1 MANRGIWSLF
11 GSNPTTVLSDTQ
23 LAPAG
28 TGIANGAMSVAGST
42 YANQTNLDLYCD
54 IEVNLAALSP
64 TGSPYVAIYILAA
77 IDGTNFPGQSAADLR
92 LTSTQLFCVIPIG
105 TTASTAQ
112 RVAVRNLLLP
122 PQPVQFRLDNQ
133 TGVAL
138 ANSGN
143 TVKVAAYSYNLNG

>member
-23 LAPAG
+23 LSAL
-28 TGIANGAMSVAGST
+28 GIGAMSAAGPT

-54 IEVNLAALSP
+54 VEVFLAALTP
-64 TGSPYVAIYILAA
+64 VAPAYVAIYILAA

-105 TTASTAQ
+105 TTAATAQ

-138 ANSGN
+138 PTSAGC
-143 TVKVAAYSYNLNG
+143 TVKIDAYSYNLNG